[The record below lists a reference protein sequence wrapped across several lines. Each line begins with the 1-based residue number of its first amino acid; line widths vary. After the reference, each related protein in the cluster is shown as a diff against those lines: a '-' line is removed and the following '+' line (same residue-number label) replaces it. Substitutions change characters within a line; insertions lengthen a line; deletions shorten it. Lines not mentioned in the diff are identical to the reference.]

1 MSNFLVVYKGGA
13 AGATEEERNA
23 AMAAWGA
30 WFGELGSAVVDAGAP
45 FGESKSVG
53 GNGSAGLTGYTVL
66 TAGDLDSAIG
76 LTSNCPIFAGGGS
89 LEVYEALEM

>member
-53 GNGSAGLTGYTVL
+53 GNGSAELTGYTVL
-66 TAGDLDSAIG
+66 TASDLDSAVG
-76 LTSNCPIFAGGGS
+76 LTSNCPIFTSGGS
-89 LEVYEALEM
+89 LEVYEAMEM